1 MDQGLS
7 RINRRNHSL
16 ELLPTLEAGIS
27 RYSQNIIYQEAKIYY
42 LVKKKNGNLSL
53 IVSYAA
59 GPCFE
64 LIAGLQT
71 IRNYSNPG
79 MLRSTAREL
88 KRFETLRASNL
99 SFFQFNSVQHLPQYK
114 VFRTPLAGQS
124 LVIHRYLP

>member
-1 MDQGLS
+1 MQILIQESGCGPEILCFHQLS
-7 RINRRNHSL
+7 CDSN
-16 ELLPTLEAGIS
+16 
-27 RYSQNIIYQEAKIYY
+27 
-42 LVKKKNGNLSL
+42 
-53 IVSYAA
+53 AA

-88 KRFETLRASNL
+88 KRFETLRASSL